1 MPKKLMC
8 LILLLLLLPLIPVYA
23 PSLEGIRTF
32 RYNTASG
39 WEVFHSLDAIQLG
52 GYIYNVGYME
62 YSQAGYLVKTDQYGQ
77 FVYVNEIVIGQVG
90 PGGTPAYTY
99 AESITTDGTYLY
111 VLALSKGSLTYFHP
125 YVLKFAQDG
134 NLVTTLE
141 ISGFSGLDFMGS
153 EIIYDGTNLLLACT
167 TNTTTIVLIKLSTSL
182 SVLKT
187 VRINGIRSLGDIYRK
202 VAVVPYS
209 TYYIVL
215 SNKDGYFVKISNDLT
230 TVAAGGYFNYDHKFY
245 DAVYDG
251 TYLWAVGLRVS
262 TTNDIVVTAF
272 DPSTMSL
279 VSDYKISTGYT
290 SIQDVRGIR
299 VVEGTSSFFYI
310 GAVNSANYE
319 ILMAKV
325 DITTSTPSAVWGRYL
340 GSGVQYAYY
349 SPTTYYNGIAYIVA
363 PFTTT
368 VSGTSYNSLGVIRV
382 SSSGSCDQC
391 SVTSLTVSA
400 SSTGDYIT
408 SATYTIV
415 VLTPSPSITTN
426 PPITDITYSG
436 IVTSICPLPPA
447 ISFRDYTFTYNY
459 NGYQVSAV
467 GNYADSCLFNGSAYD
482 SYTTIN
488 TTAKNFTKTV
498 KLPAGIWKINATVI
512 GEGTATSIKTVTVNR
527 ATPGLGLYL
536 NGTAGDM
543 TLTYGNK
550 VNATGLE
557 NNLGDNDLSYCLY
570 LGTTQLG
577 CGSRITNVFQP
588 PAGTYT
594 ISYQTAGGQNYT
606 SNSVSRSI
614 TVNKATPQ
622 LSISC
627 SGGTWMQGGTI
638 SSSENNLGDNDLQY
652 ETYLDTYLGG
662 PGTYTVY
669 KKSGTYTAVFN
680 TSGGQNYTANSI
692 SCLVEITKA
701 WEKTDNVAHNTSYM
715 YDLDTY
721 AVPLPSSARFSLLNT
736 SVEVGKHLYGR
747 YEVEVN
753 NTNGNTG
760 LTDTFT
766 NIFVNVTVKSGWR
779 NITKTSAVIPSL
791 PYNNKYTYAVD
802 VRTLPAFEKSFAC
815 SSGHCS
821 FTITVNASEVASLPV
836 IFYLHDLPADWAN
849 RTKYSITV
857 DGKTT
862 GFTFDPS
869 TLRLEISTTF
879 SHSSLGVGDHT
890 VDLTYSVGEE
900 APPYEVVVPP
910 GYEVVVPPGYEVVVP
925 PGGIAGL
932 LSRGVIEFLGILIPL
947 KFLLLILLFLAALI
961 FFLLIAKKKR
971 RVIWA
976 RS

>member
-1 MPKKLMC
+1 MPKKLVC
-8 LILLLLLLPLIPVYA
+8 LILLLLLLPLTPVYA

-39 WEVFHSLDAIQLG
+39 WEIFHSLGAIQLG

-77 FVYVNEIVIGQVG
+77 FVYVKKIQIGTGQ
-90 PGGTPAYTY
+90 TY
-99 AESITTDGTYLY
+99 AEGITTDGTYLY
-111 VLALSKGSLTYFHP
+111 VLAISQGSLTYFHP

-134 NLVTTLE
+134 SLVSAVE
-141 ISGFSGLDFMGS
+141 ISGFSNLDFMGS
-153 EIIYDGTNLLLACT
+153 EILYDGTNLLLACT
-167 TNTTTIVLIKLSTSL
+167 TNTTTLVLIKLSTSL
-182 SVLKT
+182 SFVSS
-187 VRINGIRSLGDIYRK
+187 VRVDGFDNRKDIYKK
-202 VAVVPYS
+202 VAVTKSS
-209 TYYIVL
+209 TNYFIL
-215 SNKDGYFVKISNDLT
+215 SNKYGYFLKISTDFA
-230 TVAAGGYFNYDHKFY
+230 TVGASGYLNYDHMFLY
-245 DAVYDG
+245 AVYDG
-251 TYLWAVGLRVS
+251 TYVWAVSVRIS
-262 TTNDIVVTAF
+262 STNDIVVTCF
-272 DPSTMSL
+272 SSTMSIN
-279 VSDYKISTGYT
+279 SMNKINTGYT
-290 SIQDVRGIR
+290 NIQDARGIR
-299 VVEGTSSFFYI
+299 VVEGSSSYLYI
-310 GAVNSANYE
+310 GATNSGTQ

-325 DITTSTPSAVWGRYL
+325 DISLSTPATVWGRYL
-340 GSGVQYAYY
+340 GDGVSYTFH
-349 SPTTYYNGIAYIVA
+349 SPITYYNGIAYILS
-363 PFTTT
+363 PYTTI
-368 VSGTSYNSLGVIRV
+368 VSGVGYNSLGVLRV

-391 SVTSLTVSA
+391 SVTSLSVSRTA
-400 SSTGDYIT
+400 LSDSIT
-408 SATYTIV
+408 STTYTITS
-415 VLTPSPSITTN
+415 LTPTTASVT
-426 PPITDITYSG
+426 PTITDITSSG
-436 IVTSICPLPPA
+436 IVTSICPPPPT
-447 ISFRDYTFTYNY
+447 ISFSDYTFTYNY

-467 GNYADSCLFNGSAYD
+467 GNYADSCLFNGSVQD

-512 GEGTATSIKTVTVNR
+512 GEGTATSIKTVTVNK
-527 ATPGLGLYL
+527 ATPGLSLYL
-536 NGTAGDM
+536 NGSSRDM

-550 VNATGLE
+550 VNATGVE
-557 NNLGDNDLSYCLY
+557 TNIGDNDLSYCLY

-577 CGSRITNVFQP
+577 CGSRIINVFQP

-594 ISYQTAGGQNYT
+594 ISYQTRGGQNYT
-606 SNSVSRSI
+606 SNSISRSI
-614 TVNKATPQ
+614 TVNKATPK
-622 LSISC
+622 LSLTC
-627 SGGTWMQGGTI
+627 SGGTWLKGGTI

-652 ETYLDTYLGG
+652 KTYLDTYLGG

-669 KKSGTYTAVFN
+669 RKSGTYSAVFN

-692 SCLVEITKA
+692 SCSFSITKA
-701 WEKTDNVAHNTSYM
+701 WEKTDNVAHNTSYR

-721 AVPLPSSARFSLLNT
+721 AVPLPSSAHFSLLNT

-766 NIFVNVTVKSGWR
+766 NIFVNVTIKSGWR

-836 IFYLHDLPADWAN
+836 IFYLHDLPADWAK
-849 RTKYSITV
+849 RTGYSITV
-857 DGKTT
+857 DGKTK
-862 GFTFDPS
+862 GFTFDPH
-869 TLRLEISTTF
+869 TLRLEISTEF
-879 SHSSLGVGDHT
+879 SSSSLEVGDHV

-900 APPYEVVVPP
+900 APPYGEEAPP
-910 GYEVVVPPGYEVVVP
+910 YGVVVP

-971 RVIWA
+971 RVIWT